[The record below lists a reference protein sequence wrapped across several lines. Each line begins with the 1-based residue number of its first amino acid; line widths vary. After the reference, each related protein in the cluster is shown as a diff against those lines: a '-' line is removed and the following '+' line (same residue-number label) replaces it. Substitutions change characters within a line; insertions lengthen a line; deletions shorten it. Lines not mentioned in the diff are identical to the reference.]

1 MLQIELEDDDF
12 PTRIIINGKDTNF
25 RFQSEEELI
34 EFGELFSELFNV
46 YIRIPGKEEMKFE
59 GKLGYFDY
67 SKKVITFDY
76 YTTCVFDDEIDT
88 EYNIIINDKIMYL
101 SRYAE
106 WWPDD
111 MKDIF
116 FIICNETLQTN
127 NTNFIVQ
134 YREHENR
141 DFVVFKKYQ

>member
-1 MLQIELEDDDF
+1 MLQIELEEDDF
-12 PTRIIINGKDTNF
+12 PTRIIINGKDAGF
-25 RFQSEEELI
+25 RFQSEEELL

-46 YIRIPGKEEMKFE
+46 YIRIPGKEEIKFD
-59 GKLGYFDY
+59 GKIGDFDY
-67 SKKVITFDY
+67 SKKVVIFDY
-76 YTTCVFDDEIDT
+76 QTTHVFDDEIDT
-88 EYNIIINDKIMYL
+88 RYSIKINNKVMHIE
-101 SRYAE
+101 RYAE

-127 NTNFIVQ
+127 NTNFIVK
-134 YREHENR
+134 YREYENR